1 MGTSAEA
8 RSIARDGISRDAWLA
23 QFVEQHGDAAYRT
36 AYRLLA
42 DRHDAHDA
50 VQDALATAFRRW
62 DHLRSAD
69 AGRAWMFRI
78 LVNTCISR
86 LRRRR
91 VREGALQLI
100 GMAPAARGADPSIA
114 SDYSERVLPHLLK
127 LPVKQRTAVILRFG
141 DERSVEDIAE
151 LMGIGAESVKTHLK
165 RGLAQLR
172 IAIARAGGT
181 P

>member
-1 MGTSAEA
+1 MGNSAEA
-8 RSIARDGISRDAWLA
+8 RSIEGEGIGRDAWLA

-36 AYRLLA
+36 AYRLLG
-42 DRHDAHDA
+42 DTHDAHDA
-50 VQDALATAFRRW
+50 VQDALAIAFRRW
-62 DHLRSAD
+62 DHLRSAE

-78 LVNTCISR
+78 LVNNCVSR

-100 GMAPAARGADPSIA
+100 GIAPAAPSVDPSIA
-114 SDYSERVLPHLLK
+114 SDYSKRVLPQLLK

-141 DERSVEDIAE
+141 DERSVEDIADV
-151 LMGIGAESVKTHLK
+151 MGIGAESVKTHLK

-172 IAIARAGGT
+172 SALARSGGT
-181 P
+181 S